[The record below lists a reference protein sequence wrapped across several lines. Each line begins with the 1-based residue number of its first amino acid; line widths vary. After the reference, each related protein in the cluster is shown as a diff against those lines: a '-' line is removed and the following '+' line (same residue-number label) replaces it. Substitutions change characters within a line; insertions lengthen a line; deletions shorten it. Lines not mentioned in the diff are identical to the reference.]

1 MYARTLALALLVAST
16 CSYGLAQE
24 KPKVDWEAEYQKLL
38 KASPEVREKVE
49 SGQAT
54 KQEVIRWLQ
63 NTRAKG
69 KNAAKTPP
77 ADQATAF
84 RKKLAELVT
93 SGKLTKEEAAK
104 LAATMQLNKPTT
116 KPTQKTDNVDWDAAY
131 EKLLADPAARKKIE
145 QSGATKAQVID
156 FLKKSAAAKNKPGN
170 AKGAKGKKN
179 RKGSAREGSFQFYAL
194 VIGRLRSKDIELG
207 ELEIDIDYVISD
219 RAQVNQTLVGSRVK
233 LVGVSG
239 KFRDDLLKIKRGE
252 TIKVRTG
259 DFNPDTKVLGFG
271 YKFHVL
277 ERTDP
282 FTPGDF
288 GVPPKAFRGFHGEL
302 TGKVVEA
309 AGYEVLLQVKSSEPT
324 DDSQAADP
332 NSIIGKR
339 IRIAGFFNENREA
352 FEDLQAGDHI
362 RLTVAHRNSTSDAMQ
377 VTNKVTKVDN

>member
-1 MYARTLALALLVAST
+1 
-16 CSYGLAQE
+16 
-24 KPKVDWEAEYQKLL
+24 
-38 KASPEVREKVE
+38 
-49 SGQAT
+49 
-54 KQEVIRWLQ
+54 
-63 NTRAKG
+63 
-69 KNAAKTPP
+69 P

-252 TIKVRTG
+252 TIK
-259 DFNPDTKVLGFG
+259 
-271 YKFHVL
+271 
-277 ERTDP
+277 
-282 FTPGDF
+282 
-288 GVPPKAFRGFHGEL
+288 
-302 TGKVVEA
+302 
-309 AGYEVLLQVKSSEPT
+309 
-324 DDSQAADP
+324 
-332 NSIIGKR
+332 
-339 IRIAGFFNENREA
+339 
-352 FEDLQAGDHI
+352 
-362 RLTVAHRNSTSDAMQ
+362 
-377 VTNKVTKVDN
+377 